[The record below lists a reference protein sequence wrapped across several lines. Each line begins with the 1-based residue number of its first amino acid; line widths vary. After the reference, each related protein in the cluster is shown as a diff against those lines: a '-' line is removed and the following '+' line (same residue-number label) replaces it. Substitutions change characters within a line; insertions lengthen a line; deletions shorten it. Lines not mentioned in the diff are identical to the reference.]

1 MRIVD
6 TKGSSFFCETKF
18 GFTDIIS
25 FRKKVLNHFLTGN
38 GMSRNDVAS
47 SVKSC
52 VDVARRIWLKN
63 DAKVDLV
70 SHDKDYFVIMEMLM
84 SLSYDIDEYGYY
96 IHPEYNTH
104 MYATEREQWRAEKIL
119 KKGGTIRISVRDYR
133 DVDDEID
140 IIVPPPTV

>member
-1 MRIVD
+1 MNRVID
-6 TKGSSFFCETKF
+6 IKGSSFFCETKF
-18 GFTDIIS
+18 GFTNVTTYKEEI
-25 FRKKVLNHFLTGN
+25 LHHFLTGHN
-38 GMSRNDVAS
+38 GMSRNDVES

-52 VDVARRIWLKN
+52 VNVARRIWLEK
-63 DAKVDLV
+63 DSKVDLIA
-70 SHDKDYFVIMEMLM
+70 HDKDYFVIMEMLM

-96 IHPEYNTH
+96 INPEYNTR

-140 IIVPPPTV
+140 IIIPPV

>member
-1 MRIVD
+1 MNRVIN
-6 TKGSSFFCETKF
+6 TEGSSFICET
-18 GFTDIIS
+18 GFTNVTTYKEEIIH
-25 FRKKVLNHFLTGN
+25 HFLTGHN
-38 GMSRNDVAS
+38 GMSRNDVES

-52 VDVARRIWLKN
+52 VNVARRIWLEK

-70 SHDKDYFVIMEMLM
+70 SYDKDYFVIMETLM

-96 IHPEYNTH
+96 INPEYNTR

-119 KKGGTIRISVRDYR
+119 KEGGTIRISVRDYR

>member
-1 MRIVD
+1 
-6 TKGSSFFCETKF
+6 
-18 GFTDIIS
+18 
-25 FRKKVLNHFLTGN
+25 
-38 GMSRNDVAS
+38 MSRNDVES

-52 VDVARRIWLKN
+52 VNVARKIWLEK
-63 DAKVDLV
+63 DSKVDLIARN
-70 SHDKDYFVIMEMLM
+70 KDYFVIMEMLM

-96 IHPEYNTH
+96 INPEYNTR

-140 IIVPPPTV
+140 IIVPPPTL